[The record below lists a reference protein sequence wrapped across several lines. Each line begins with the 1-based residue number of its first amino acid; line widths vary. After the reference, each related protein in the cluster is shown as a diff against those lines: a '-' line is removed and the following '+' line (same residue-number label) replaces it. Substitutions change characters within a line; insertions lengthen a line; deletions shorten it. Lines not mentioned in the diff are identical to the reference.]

1 VAKAG
6 LSGLLWT
13 PEVRDARTPEE
24 LIRRLQSAVLS
35 PMALINAWYIK
46 NPPWKQVERDANNEG
61 RFAEGWEA
69 VEEKCRRVL
78 ELRMRLVP
86 YLHAAFVRYHREG
99 LPPFRP
105 LVMDHPDDV
114 QCWPVDDQFLVGDG
128 LLVAPVVA
136 GQSTRAV
143 YLPEGEWFEYWSG
156 RRYTGR
162 QRIEIEVPL
171 DQIPLFVRSGTLLPL
186 AAPTL
191 HTDDPRSGELT
202 VLAYGDTDAALTL
215 YEEEGEHA
223 PTLTEVRLSWE
234 AGRGRGALRRTGPA
248 RAPGYRVTEWKAV
261 K

>member
-1 VAKAG
+1 
-6 LSGLLWT
+6 
-13 PEVRDARTPEE
+13 
-24 LIRRLQSAVLS
+24 
-35 PMALINAWYIK
+35 
-46 NPPWKQVERDANNEG
+46 
-61 RFAEGWEA
+61 
-69 VEEKCRRVL
+69 
-78 ELRMRLVP
+78 MRLVP

-136 GQSTRAV
+136 GQSKRGV
-143 YLPEGEWFEYWSG
+143 YLPEGEWFDHWSG

-171 DQIPLFVRSGTLLPL
+171 DEIPLFVRSGTLLPV
-186 AAPTL
+186 ATPTL

-202 VLAYGDTDAALTL
+202 VLAYGTADAALTL

-223 PTLTEVRLSWE
+223 PKLTEVRLTWE
-234 AGRGRGALRRTGPA
+234 ARRGQGALRRTGPA
-248 RAPGYRVTEWKAV
+248 RAPHYRVTEWKAV